1 MKNLLSEHPAKFRF
15 SQGDHI
21 RAPLYF
27 GAKNKL
33 AGTIAEG
40 IWHDGH
46 VFYEIETGAKRD
58 CRFATRE
65 EDVESNNET
74 EL

>member
-1 MKNLLSEHPAKFRF
+1 MKNLLSERPAKFRF
-15 SQGDHI
+15 SHGDQV

-46 VFYEIETGAKRD
+46 VFYEMEPEAKRGS
-58 CRFATRE
+58 RFAARE